1 MCQYTINGHV
11 SYNKSDNTDLPVAHQ
26 LLLWHTG
33 MTCNVSL
40 YYHRILTYLNVQVN
54 NKLNLYFSMFIS
66 SPSFICMVKKINLL
80 ISTWLWT
87 NLNIYTIAE
96 LQRLYPGWITIYKF
110 TSVTNEWSTSLQHHF
125 IPIYVSE
132 ESQWPI
138 YVSAGPQSTPFT
150 YMQSQSIHLYLCW
163 ITAYSYLHIT

>member
-96 LQRLYPGWITIYKF
+96 LQRLYPDWITIYKF

-125 IPIYVSE
+125 IPIYVPFIYLHNHNPPHLHICSHNLFICIYA
-132 ESQWPI
+132 ESQPI
-138 YVSAGPQSTPFT
+138 
-150 YMQSQSIHLYLCW
+150 
-163 ITAYSYLHIT
+163 HIYT